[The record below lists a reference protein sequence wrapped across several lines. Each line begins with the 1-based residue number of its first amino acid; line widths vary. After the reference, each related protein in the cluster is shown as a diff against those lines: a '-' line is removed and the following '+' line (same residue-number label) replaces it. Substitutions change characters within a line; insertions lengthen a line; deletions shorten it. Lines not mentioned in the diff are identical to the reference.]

1 MIKIIKKIKLNLC
14 ILKNIFNLADKKIK
28 IIFYSENKFYQKYSY
43 TLVKFFA
50 KKYPNQVYYV
60 SSDNDDK
67 IENLE
72 VKNLFIGNGLLMN
85 FFFSILKAE
94 YFFLT
99 LTDLDNHSLKKNK
112 KIDQYIYYF
121 HSGGSTFERYTEGS
135 FDNYDIILCNGQ
147 FHVDEIQFR
156 ENQKQLKKKQL
167 ILTGFF
173 YFDYMM
179 NKMNSNQ
186 KADEI
191 LIAPSWNYE
200 YKNYI
205 DENFIR
211 VIDELLKKKHKV
223 TFRPHPEHNKRS
235 KNILKI
241 IADKFFSNEDFK
253 FDNDPE
259 NIKSM
264 EKAKCIITDM
274 SNISLEYMLLLE
286 RPVLY
291 LEGINK
297 IHNKNYDKFKDFE
310 TIENKFKNE
319 FGLSFFD
326 KDISKI
332 DLLVED
338 SIANFNSK
346 IPQLNKFKNEFFFN
360 FGKTIEEFE
369 KIWEDKIL

>member
-28 IIFYSENKFYQKYSY
+28 IIFYSESKFYQKYSHN
-43 TLVKFFA
+43 LIKFFA

-60 SSDNDDK
+60 SSDYDDK

-205 DENFIR
+205 DENFIK
-211 VIDELLKKKHKV
+211 VIDELLKKK
-223 TFRPHPEHNKRS
+223 T
-235 KNILKI
+235 
-241 IADKFFSNEDFK
+241 
-253 FDNDPE
+253 
-259 NIKSM
+259 
-264 EKAKCIITDM
+264 
-274 SNISLEYMLLLE
+274 
-286 RPVLY
+286 
-291 LEGINK
+291 
-297 IHNKNYDKFKDFE
+297 
-310 TIENKFKNE
+310 
-319 FGLSFFD
+319 
-326 KDISKI
+326 
-332 DLLVED
+332 
-338 SIANFNSK
+338 
-346 IPQLNKFKNEFFFN
+346 
-360 FGKTIEEFE
+360 
-369 KIWEDKIL
+369 